1 MHVCQL
7 VKYVCFFV
15 HVRVCVCLWRERE
28 GERERERERDWS
40 REGLN
45 KF

>member
-1 MHVCQL
+1 MHVCPF
-7 VKYVCFFV
+7 VKDVCFLC
-15 HVRVCVCLWRERE
+15 VCVFVER
-28 GERERERERDWS
+28 ERERERERDWS

>member
-1 MHVCQL
+1 MHLCQFVHDVHVCFL
-7 VKYVCFFV
+7 CMCVFV
-15 HVRVCVCLWRERE
+15 
-28 GERERERERDWS
+28 ERERERERDWS

>member
-1 MHVCQL
+1 MHVCQF
-7 VKYVCFFV
+7 VSDVCFFV
-15 HVRVCVCLWRERE
+15 HVRVCVRGER
-28 GERERERERDWS
+28 ERERERERDWS